1 MASMPQRVFDEQLKS
16 TEVKFV
22 LHFAEIWC
30 EELKAYIFSMSR
42 GMVR

>member
-1 MASMPQRVFDEQLKS
+1 MASMPQRGFDEQLES

-30 EELKAYIFSMSR
+30 EELKAYIFCMSR
-42 GMVR
+42 VTVR